1 MDSHGSSRTFLRDCQ
16 PYDAHEARVDG
27 GALVAYVRYVMYEKD
42 EEHPRGHVRVSDARQ
57 DLAQIINRVAYRGER
72 VRLVRHGREVA
83 AIVPIEDVS
92 LLEAI
97 EDELD
102 LAAAREAL
110 ADPENAVTIPWEQVK
125 ADLGL

>member
-1 MDSHGSSRTFLRDCQ
+1 MAYR
-16 PYDAHEARVDG
+16 PYE
-27 GALVAYVRYVMYEKD
+27 MYERD
-42 EEHPRGHVRVSDARQ
+42 EEHPPGRVRVSDARQ
-57 DLAQIINRVAYRGER
+57 DLAEIVNRVAYRGER

-110 ADPENAVTIPWEQVK
+110 ADPKNAATIPWEQGK